1 MVRGRYL
8 DRALEAALATAPPEA
23 ALVQELAYGTLRW
36 FHQLAGI
43 AALLLEK
50 PLKPKD
56 QDVYALLLAGLYQLR
71 HLRVATHAAVDETVA
86 ATQALGK
93 PWAKGLVNAC
103 LREYLRRAAE
113 IEKFV
118 GHDPT
123 LTLSHPTWLLE
134 KFRAASPDDWQRIV
148 QVNNER
154 PPMTLRVNLR
164 HTTRERYLEK
174 LRAAGIEAR
183 PAFVLETDVTLA
195 TPLPVSALPGFADGE
210 VSVQDA
216 AAQWAAVL
224 LGAQSGERV
233 LDACAAPGGK
243 TGHILE
249 RTPGLTELVALDR
262 EAARVALIEQNL
274 KRLGLGARLVT
285 ADASEPGS
293 WWGGQPFDRILLD
306 VPCSATG
313 VIRRHPDIKLR
324 RRPEDLPKLAA
335 TQTRLLA
342 ALWPLLRPGGKLLY
356 VTCSILP
363 EENENQVRAFLAR
376 EGSATDDSRDGGRS
390 GPSWPSRGI
399 TPSLEGRGRTAS
411 GDGRDAGGRATPG
424 AVAGTAAE
432 APLPA
437 AIGRP
442 RDVGRQILP
451 GDDGMDGFYYACLL
465 KK

>member
-1 MVRGRYL
+1 MVHGRYL
-8 DRALEAALATAPPEA
+8 DSALEAALAAAPPEA

-71 HLRVATHAAVDETVA
+71 HLRVAPHAAVDETVA
-86 ATQALGK
+86 ATAALGK

-103 LREYLRRAAE
+103 LREYLRRSADMDTL
-113 IEKFV
+113 V
-118 GHDPT
+118 TQDPA
-123 LTLSHPTWLLE
+123 LRLSHPAWLLE
-134 KFRAASPDDWQRIV
+134 KIHATYPDDGLRIA
-148 QVNNER
+148 QANNER

-195 TPLPVSALPGFADGE
+195 TPMPVSTLPGFAEGL

-224 LGAQSGERV
+224 LDAQPGERV

-249 RTPGLTELVALDR
+249 RTPGLAELVALDR

-274 KRLGLGARLVT
+274 RRLGVT
-285 ADASEPGS
+285 AQRVVADASEPGA
-293 WWGGQPFDRILLD
+293 WWDRRPFDRILLD

-324 RRPEDLPKLAA
+324 RQPEDLPKLTA
-335 TQTRLLA
+335 TQERLLT

-363 EENENQVRAFLAR
+363 EENEQQITAFLAR
-376 EGSATDDSRDGGRS
+376 EGSA
-390 GPSWPSRGI
+390 
-399 TPSLEGRGRTAS
+399 
-411 GDGRDAGGRATPG
+411 
-424 AVAGTAAE
+424 VE
-432 APLPA
+432 ALLPTT
-437 AIGRP
+437 
-442 RDVGRQILP
+442 VGRQRAVGRQVLP
-451 GDDGMDGFYYACLL
+451 GDRGMDGFYYACLL

>member
-1 MVRGRYL
+1 MVHGRYL
-8 DRALEAALATAPPEA
+8 DRALEAALAAAPSEA
-23 ALVQELAYGTLRW
+23 TLVQELAYGTLRW

-43 AALLLEK
+43 AALLLAK

-103 LREYLRRAAE
+103 LREYLRRAVE
-113 IEKFV
+113 IEKLV
-118 GHDPT
+118 GHDPM

-134 KFRAASPDDWQRIV
+134 KIRATYPDDWQRIA
-148 QVNNER
+148 QANNVR
-154 PPMTLRVNLR
+154 PPLTLRVNAR
-164 HTTRERYLEK
+164 RQARAVYLEK
-174 LRAAGIEAR
+174 LRAAGIAVQ
-183 PAFVLETDVTLA
+183 PAFVFDTDVTLE
-195 TPLPVSALPGFADGE
+195 TPMPVSALPGFAEGL

-224 LGAQSGERV
+224 LDAQPGERV

-285 ADASEPGS
+285 ADASEPDN
-293 WWGGQPFDRILLD
+293 WWDGKPFDRILLD
-306 VPCSATG
+306 APCSATG

-335 TQTRLLA
+335 TQARLLT

-376 EGSATDDSRDGGRS
+376 EGSATDDSRDGGGTTS
-390 GPSWPSRGI
+390 GKKEVERRQEQPP
-399 TPSLEGRGRTAS
+399 
-411 GDGRDAGGRATPG
+411 RATPG

-432 APLPA
+432 APLPI

-442 RDVGRQILP
+442 CAVGRQILP
-451 GDDGMDGFYYACLL
+451 GDHGMDGFYYACLL